1 MYHRRHWWR
10 AAGVP
15 STTMVEYEFG
25 GRSYGDDDNE
35 DGEPR
40 LVHDFLR
47 RDFVV
52 SEFAIYSLATIPKL
66 LLAMDYYSPRGRIGR
81 TVNRVWFTV
90 QRSNYG
96 LGPN

>member
-1 MYHRRHWWR
+1 
-10 AAGVP
+10 
-15 STTMVEYEFG
+15 MVEDEFG

-40 LVHDFLR
+40 FVHDFLR

-52 SEFAIYSLATIPKL
+52 SEFAIYLPATTPEL
-66 LLAMDYYSPRGRIGR
+66 LLAMDCYSTRGRVRR

-90 QRSNYG
+90 QWSNYG
-96 LGPN
+96 LGMKWPSKQHQFSLNSKN

>member
-1 MYHRRHWWR
+1 
-10 AAGVP
+10 
-15 STTMVEYEFG
+15 MVDDEFG

-52 SEFAIYSLATIPKL
+52 SKFAIYLPATTLEL
-66 LLAMDYYSPRGRIGR
+66 LLAMDCYSTRGRVGH
-81 TVNRVWFTV
+81 TVNQVWFSV

-96 LGPN
+96 LGLNFCAKRFEFSLN